1 MEKQSKSTQKSA
13 QKSAPAPVSPAPTE
27 KPQRERWAIVSAL
40 LMQLFGTG
48 LAVWGFATPPVGEV
62 SESVLWFTAQALIYS
77 GSIFGVSVY
86 VQSKIAELRSELKD

>member
-1 MEKQSKSTQKSA
+1 MKKQSKSTQKSA
-13 QKSAPAPVSPAPTE
+13 PKSAPAPTE

>member
-1 MEKQSKSTQKSA
+1 MKKQSKITQKSA
-13 QKSAPAPVSPAPTE
+13 PKSAPAPVSAE